1 MDAALLTMVSA
12 LFVAVLGNSWQ
23 QSRENSKT
31 RSLMVQ
37 LNNDT
42 RVELRGEMRDLGI
55 ELRSEMRDLGTEL
68 RGEMRD
74 LRGELRGE
82 MRDLRNELRGEIN
95 ELRSDHKSFGSAL
108 GDVRERLARIVGHLG
123 IGIEKQA
130 ETDTESSE

>member
-42 RVELRGEMRDLGI
+42 RVELRGEMRDL
-55 ELRSEMRDLGTEL
+55 RDEL
-68 RGEMRD
+68 RGD
-74 LRGELRGE
+74 
-82 MRDLRNELRGEIN
+82 IN
-95 ELRSDHKSFGSAL
+95 ELRADHKSLSAAL
-108 GDVRERLARIVGHLG
+108 NDVRERLARIEGHLG
-123 IGIEKQA
+123 IGIPRKA
-130 ETDTESSE
+130 DTGTESSE

>member
-1 MDAALLTMVSA
+1 MDAALLTMISA
-12 LFVAVLGNSWQ
+12 LFVAMLGNSWQ

-42 RVELRGEMRDLGI
+42 RIELRGEMRDLG
-55 ELRSEMRDLGTEL
+55 
-68 RGEMRD
+68 
-74 LRGELRGE
+74 
-82 MRDLRNELRGEIN
+82 NELRG
-95 ELRSDHKSFGSAL
+95 DHKSLRAAL
-108 GDVRERLARIVGHLG
+108 GDVRERLARIEGHLG

>member
-1 MDAALLTMVSA
+1 MDAALLTMISA
-12 LFVAVLGNSWQ
+12 LFVAMLGNSWQ

-42 RVELRGEMRDLGI
+42 RIELRGEMRDLGN
-55 ELRSEMRDLGTEL
+55 EL

-74 LRGELRGE
+74 LG
-82 MRDLRNELRGEIN
+82 NELRG
-95 ELRSDHKSFGSAL
+95 DHKSLRAAL
-108 GDVRERLARIVGHLG
+108 GDVRERLARIEGHLG

>member
-42 RVELRGEMRDLGI
+42 RVELRGEMRDL
-55 ELRSEMRDLGTEL
+55 RTEL

-74 LRGELRGE
+74 LRTELRG
-82 MRDLRNELRGEIN
+82 DIDELRG
-95 ELRSDHKSFGSAL
+95 DHMSLSAAL
-108 GDVRERLARIVGHLG
+108 SDVRERLARIEGHLG
-123 IGIEKQA
+123 IGIQKQA
-130 ETDTESSE
+130 ETGTESSE